1 MNQRSEI
8 ELLAGARK
16 FDPDILTE
24 IYDSF
29 NNGIFAYAYHLLG
42 DSQAAED
49 CVSETF
55 ARFLKALRAA
65 AGPTDHLK
73 AYLYRIAHN
82 WITDRYRKEPV
93 EMLELEDTMLIQSA
107 DRLEDQAETNL
118 DLQQI
123 RDALRTLT
131 PEQQQVIA
139 LRFIEGWDNAEVAVV
154 MQKPEGAVKSLQH
167 RALATLK
174 RILIMVDEEVKVSN
188 EISIYG

>member
-1 MNQRSEI
+1 
-8 ELLAGARK
+8 
-16 FDPDILTE
+16 
-24 IYDSF
+24 
-29 NNGIFAYAYHLLG
+29 
-42 DSQAAED
+42 
-49 CVSETF
+49 
-55 ARFLKALRAA
+55 
-65 AGPTDHLK
+65 
-73 AYLYRIAHN
+73 
-82 WITDRYRKEPV
+82 
-93 EMLELEDTMLIQSA
+93 MLELEDTMLIQSA